1 MHCGTRARIM
11 LSDDHSFVR
20 RGLRNI
26 LESTSHY
33 EICGEAS
40 DGTQTL
46 ELAKSLR
53 PDILIV
59 DISMPAPNGLEVA
72 RQLHESIPEIKVL
85 ILTMH
90 DSAEMLRAAAAAGV
104 AGYLLKS
111 DDESLLVNALEHL
124 AIGEHFVS
132 PSFDRRLAN
141 QLFH

>member
-1 MHCGTRARIM
+1 M

-26 LESTSHY
+26 LESIDQY

-40 DGTQTL
+40 DGHQAL
-46 ELAKSLR
+46 EMAQRLH
-53 PDILIV
+53 PDILII

-72 RQLHESIPEIKVL
+72 RQLHDTHPEIKVL

-90 DSAEMLRAAAAAGV
+90 DSAEMLRAAAAAG
-104 AGYLLKS
+104 AFGYLLKS
-111 DDESLLVNALEHL
+111 DDETLLVNALQCLEH
-124 AIGEHFVS
+124 GQHFVS
-132 PSFDRRLAN
+132 PAFEPGLAR